1 MKKNYWDYFYKKKR
15 APIIASTFAKFV
27 FKMIKDSKIK
37 IYDIGCGNG
46 RDTIFFNKKNVNCIG
61 LDKSKQV
68 IINNKKKFK
77 KFKNNF
83 LYKDFCNFFK
93 NYKDGIFS
101 VYSRFTWHSINYK
114 DEQKLLLSLKKNK
127 NLKFIY
133 IEART
138 INDAIYGEGIK
149 VGKHEF
155 MTSHYRRFIDPKVL
169 KKKLSTF
176 MKIIYFKESKNLAKY
191 KRENPC
197 VMRILAKRK

>member
-1 MKKNYWDYFYKKKR
+1 M
-15 APIIASTFAKFV
+15 
-27 FKMIKDSKIK
+27 
-37 IYDIGCGNG
+37 
-46 RDTIFFNKKNVNCIG
+46 
-61 LDKSKQV
+61 Q
-68 IINNKKKFK
+68 
-77 KFKNNF
+77 
-83 LYKDFCNFFK
+83 FFK
-93 NYKDGIFS
+93 NYKDGTFS

-176 MKIIYFKESKNLAKY
+176 MKIIYFKSLK
-191 KRENPC
+191 
-197 VMRILAKRK
+197 I

>member
-1 MKKNYWDYFYKKKR
+1 
-15 APIIASTFAKFV
+15 
-27 FKMIKDSKIK
+27 MIKDSKIK
-37 IYDIGCGNG
+37 VYDIGCGNG